1 MKKLGLMAC
10 VAFAVF
16 TAILAVTPAK
26 ADFVVVRF
34 KDGMCRIV
42 GDAAGLPPLPRKSVV
57 LVGRFDTWLEALAA
71 MNGLHTQQQCRWVS
85 PFAS

>member
-1 MKKLGLMAC
+1 MKKLGLLAC
-10 VAFAVF
+10 VAFA
-16 TAILAVTPAK
+16 ALAAATPAR

-42 GDAAGLPPLPRKSVV
+42 GDAAGLPPLPRKAVV

>member
-10 VAFAVF
+10 VAFAV
-16 TAILAVTPAK
+16 LAATPAQ

-34 KDGMCRIV
+34 KDGMCRIA
-42 GDAAGLPPLPRKSVV
+42 GGAAGLPPLPRKSVV

-85 PFAS
+85 LFAS

>member
-10 VAFAVF
+10 IAFAV
-16 TAILAVTPAK
+16 LAATPAR

-42 GDAAGLPPLPRKSVV
+42 GDAAGLPRLPRKAVV
-57 LVGRFDTWLEALAA
+57 LVGRFNTWIEALAA
-71 MNGLHTQQQCRWVS
+71 ANGLHTQQQCSGVS
-85 PFAS
+85 PFAG